1 MEKSQAVEQK
11 LSIDPFFKDDEEA
24 EHLRTYLKRLI
35 ACNKRMNQ
43 NLHLVA
49 SHRSLWNEKEV
60 FKKNKINERKRMR
73 VSILDNHEPEN
84 VYKKVFY
91 SSKRTKRSDNRCT
104 KIITKEQSKKA
115 EIFNSTSWLITMLVT
130 QATKDEA
137 AQISTDVWNSFQ
149 VSDPMSYMKCN
160 ADMIPEALKLEI
172 IQKKMKKSKGGADRN
187 ECRLNLKST
196 NPMHSSFRDYYDF
209 FHEVNRFSGGME
221 VTHTLSTFMAT
232 IAMSFRWDNAN
243 PSSEDQYM
251 ALWQVGWKK
260 YAVASNN
267 AIGMDSKCMMM
278 KSGKNYK

>member
-1 MEKSQAVEQK
+1 
-11 LSIDPFFKDDEEA
+11 
-24 EHLRTYLKRLI
+24 
-35 ACNKRMNQ
+35 
-43 NLHLVA
+43 
-49 SHRSLWNEKEV
+49 
-60 FKKNKINERKRMR
+60 
-73 VSILDNHEPEN
+73 
-84 VYKKVFY
+84 
-91 SSKRTKRSDNRCT
+91 
-104 KIITKEQSKKA
+104 
-115 EIFNSTSWLITMLVT
+115 MLVIT

-137 AQISTDVWNSFQ
+137 AQISTDIWHSFQ

-172 IQKKMKKSKGGADRN
+172 IQKKMKKSTGGADRN

-196 NPMHSSFRDYYDF
+196 NPMHSSYRDYYDF